1 MIVHL
6 KFCYIRLFF
15 DCAFFLCVCV
25 YVFFLFVCLVFWGV
39 GDFVVVVVVIVVVF
53 CLFVCLFV
61 ESVICSSADC
71 PR

>member
-1 MIVHL
+1 MYF
-6 KFCYIRLFF
+6 FCYIRLFF
-15 DCAFFLCVCV
+15 DCAFFVCVCV
-25 YVFFLFVCLVFWGV
+25 CMFFLFVCLVFWRV

-53 CLFVCLFV
+53 CLFV